1 MKKALTVFL
10 FVCTCLLPVV
20 FLSSCSDSKDT
31 LTDTTT
37 ETVTTEKTC
46 ETSGFYSDTV
56 KWKYDEAS
64 RTFSFSGTGKID
76 KGGQPADNHGDYWT
90 ASTEI
95 IRIEEGITDIDNN
108 DFTAFEFAK
117 ILYLPSGYNGS
128 VPELKNIE
136 KYVVAENNPKY
147 SSDKNGVL
155 FNHDQTEII
164 RYPKGN
170 PSEVYEIPDG
180 VTQIRQGAFDES
192 KYLKTVIVP
201 KSLDS
206 IPRTIFE
213 KSAVYSN
220 PANWEDDVFYAG
232 DCLVEV
238 DWETDAEHII
248 VKEGTRIIEAHA
260 FSGCENVRSITVP
273 DSVEIIGA
281 QAFENCSSLETIYIG
296 SGVKEIG
303 VAPFVFDVEGLPCR
317 SLKSIEVSKD
327 NKHYTSVDGV
337 LFNKEMTELI
347 QYPIGK
353 KQKEYV
359 IPDSVTKLGYGAF
372 CYCDELT
379 KLTVGKGI
387 TVIDYCLVFGCDNIE
402 TVVLPNTLTTLDE
415 GAFKY
420 SGIKFI
426 DIPDSVT
433 YLGCEA
439 MTACNRLET
448 VNIGKGVS
456 FIHERAIGGSSLEEV
471 KVDSENRYFTSEKGV
486 LFNKNKTE
494 LLLYPA
500 NKNGKEYH
508 IPASVTTIKNGA
520 IMQAKNFQKIYVG
533 SGVGKIEEC
542 NFYESVE
549 DHEFEYRNETNY
561 EIYYDG
567 TKRQWNKLFVSEYER
582 EYIDE
587 SKINFLK

>member
-1 MKKALTVFL
+1 MKKALTVFV
-10 FVCTCLLPVV
+10 FVCICLLPVV

-108 DFTAFEFAK
+108 DFTVFEFAK

-180 VTQIRQGAFDES
+180 VTQISQGAFEES
-192 KYLKTVIVP
+192 KHLKTVVIPESLSDISRTVFD
-201 KSLDS
+201 KSS
-206 IPRTIFE
+206 I
-213 KSAVYSN
+213 YSN
-220 PANWEDDVFYAG
+220 PENWENDIFYV
-232 DCLVEV
+232 DTCLVRV
-238 DWETDAEHII
+238 DWETTAEHIV
-248 VKEGTRIIEAHA
+248 VKDGTQTISPYA
-260 FSGCENVRSITVP
+260 FNQCQNVKSITIP
-273 DSVEIIGA
+273 DSVKTIGKG
-281 QAFENCSSLETIYIG
+281 AFESCSSLEEIYIG
-296 SGVKEIG
+296 SGVEKIEEM
-303 VAPFVFDVEGLPCR
+303 PFVFEVEGLPCR

-347 QYPIGK
+347 QYPTGK

-359 IPDSVTKLGYGAF
+359 IPDSVTEIGNGAF
-372 CYCDELT
+372 RFCNELT

-387 TVIDYCLVFGCDNIE
+387 TVIENPLLFHCENIE
-402 TVVLPNTLTTLDE
+402 TVILHENFRKLDG

-420 SGIKFI
+420 SGIRYI

-439 MTACNRLET
+439 MTGCDRLET

-456 FIHERAIGGSSLEEV
+456 FIHEIAIYGPMLEAV
-471 KVDSENRYFTSEKGV
+471 NVDSENEYFSDVDGV
-486 LFNKNKTE
+486 LFNKDKTE
-494 LLLYPA
+494 LLMYPS
-500 NKNGKEYH
+500 NKSGEEYH
-508 IPASVTTIKNGA
+508 IPGSVKTIKIGA
-520 IMQAKNFQKIYVG
+520 LNYAEHLEKVYVG
-533 SGVGKIEEC
+533 SGVEKIEEG
-542 NFYESVE
+542 NFYENT
-549 DHEFEYRNETNY
+549 EYDESGRTEETNY

-567 TKRQWNKLFVSEYER
+567 TKRQWNKLFTNEYER